1 MAGLSRAN
9 VLAHLR
15 ELAADARYANRI
27 RTPALQT
34 IAGLIEGGHVG
45 SSIPSND
52 VGALLKMLQ
61 DILKST
67 KAVPRLLAAAR
78 CLIRLADQLDTTTT
92 ANQTALEAA
101 LSILNDA
108 KAANLNVSRFNA
120 RKAGRRAEVALLQLA
135 RQIEDYEQAFAAET
149 APLPSSAHG
158 VVEQDTP
165 PH

>member
-1 MAGLSRAN
+1 MGGLSQAD

-15 ELAADARYANRI
+15 QLASATEYANRI

-34 IAGLIEGGHVG
+34 IADLIEGGHIEF
-45 SSIPSND
+45 SMPSD
-52 VGALLKMLQ
+52 EPGALMKTLQ

-149 APLPSSAHG
+149 APLSSAAHG
-158 VVEQDTP
+158 AVEHETP
-165 PH
+165 PQ

>member
-52 VGALLKMLQ
+52 VGALLKTLQ

-78 CLIRLADQLDTTTT
+78 CSTRLADQLDATTE
-92 ANQTALEAA
+92 NQTVLVAA
-101 LSILNDA
+101 LSTLNNI
-108 KAANLNVSRFNA
+108 KTANPDVSQLIARNA
-120 RKAGRRAEVALLQLA
+120 GAMLSCSYSWLGR
-135 RQIEDYEQAFAAET
+135 
-149 APLPSSAHG
+149 
-158 VVEQDTP
+158 
-165 PH
+165 